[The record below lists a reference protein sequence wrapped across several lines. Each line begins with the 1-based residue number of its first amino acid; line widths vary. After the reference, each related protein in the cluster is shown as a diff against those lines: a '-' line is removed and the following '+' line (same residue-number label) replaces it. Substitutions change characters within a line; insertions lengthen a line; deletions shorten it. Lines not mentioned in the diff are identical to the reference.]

1 MKTFISITTA
11 LALLTLAINSNA
23 KEAQVKEPLVSD
35 YIDLTNVNSTQAL
48 SDYWKLVQHSQPQ
61 FPATA
66 RRKGLSGCVDVQVR
80 IDNNGRATGYK
91 IAMSYPKGVFDDKAV
106 LALDKWRWSPTSNN
120 KERTP
125 VLTTVPLNFKLVGS
139 RNAAKAKEHCKF

>member
-1 MKTFISITTA
+1 MKTLISITTA
-11 LALLTLAINSNA
+11 FALSTLAIHSNA
-23 KEAQVKEPLVSD
+23 KEAQVNN
-35 YIDLTNVNSTQAL
+35 YIDLTKGDSAQAL

-80 IDNNGRATGYK
+80 IDNNGRATGFK
-91 IAMSYPKGVFDDKAV
+91 IAMSYPKGVFDEKAV
-106 LALDKWRWSPTSNN
+106 LALDKWRWSPTSDN
-120 KERTP
+120 KKRTP

>member
-1 MKTFISITTA
+1 MKTLISITTA
-11 LALLTLAINSNA
+11 FALSTLAIHSNA
-23 KEAQVKEPLVSD
+23 KEAQVNN
-35 YIDLTNVNSTQAL
+35 YIDLTKGDSAQAL

-80 IDNNGRATGYK
+80 IDNNGRATGFK
-91 IAMSYPKGVFDDKAV
+91 IAMSYPKGVFDEKAV
-106 LALDKWRWSPTSNN
+106 LALDKWRWSPTSDN